1 MTHETHPV
9 VFCPERVCGMVTASG
24 DACTSPKRAC
34 LGLVQ
39 ITHDAHASIGPF
51 PRLPEHCERSPGDRS
66 PRDPRVRTKRGAS
79 ALATAT

>member
-9 VFCPERVCGMVTASG
+9 VFCVEGVPTMLSC
-24 DACTSPKRAC
+24 AC

-51 PRLPEHCERSPGDRS
+51 PQLPEHCERSPGDRS